1 MKFRMRS
8 PSHVRA
14 NAQNAINGGGTTASS
29 TTLDSGTNFRTIGT
43 TLGTA
48 A

>member
-8 PSHVRA
+8 PSLVRA
-14 NAQNAINGGGTTASS
+14 SAHFNDGGTSAPS
-29 TTLDSGTNFRTIGT
+29 TTLDAGMNFRTIGT
-43 TLGTA
+43 TGTA